1 MMNAASFTGFQLLS
15 NGQGQKIGLNPKRG
29 IQPYH

>member
-1 MMNAASFTGFQLLS
+1 MRLLFAGFQLLS
-15 NGQGQKIGLNPKRG
+15 NAQGQKIGLNPKRG